1 MVLLK
6 EKSHMAIPDVV
17 IAFKQRRERKA
28 LMVMIVY
35 VSITDRC
42 PPTPKQVASCRQSN
56 HNLINKTLGN

>member
-6 EKSHMAIPDVV
+6 EKLHMAMPDVV
-17 IAFKQRRERKA
+17 ITFKQRRA

-42 PPTPKQVASCRQSN
+42 PPTPKQVASWRQSN
-56 HNLINKTLGN
+56 HNLINKTLAN